1 MWSFVSLNIRLR
13 RFVELPLT
21 SNNRR
26 YHRQQ
31 TNNLARKRHRHRW
44 RNLRILLKLVK
55 SAHIRNWM
63 PIFLMM
69 QSCKP
74 GMNGFPVLSIYRRNN
89 GNSWITDK
97 QIIRFSYCYVNTYTC
112 VGHANSVAFVV
123 IRWEFHVEIVR
134 RGSNGLRF
142 CRSAMWQKE
151 GTGRIR
157 SIINLKQSIIQLAY
171 ILYRYNLRIEMT
183 KYLHGMVC
191 CSIELIE
198 G

>member
-123 IRWEFHVEIVR
+123 IGRKFHVKIVR
-134 RGSNGLRF
+134 RGSNGRRIR
-142 CRSAMWQKE
+142 RSAVWQKE
-151 GTGRIR
+151 RTGGVR
-157 SIINLKQSIIQLAY
+157 SIINLVKSNIQLAY
-171 ILYRYNLRIEMT
+171 TILHPYNLWI
-183 KYLHGMVC
+183 
-191 CSIELIE
+191 
-198 G
+198 